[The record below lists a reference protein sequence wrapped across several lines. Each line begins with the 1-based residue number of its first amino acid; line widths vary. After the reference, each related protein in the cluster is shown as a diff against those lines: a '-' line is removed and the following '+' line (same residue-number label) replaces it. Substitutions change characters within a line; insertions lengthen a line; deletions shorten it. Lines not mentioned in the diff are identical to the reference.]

1 MAFHYGPRMSDG
13 RPELLLDRPAPDVAP
28 LGPDGA
34 PFPIRQF
41 VGRSPLVLFFFS
53 YNNTPG

>member
-1 MAFHYGPRMSDG
+1 MNDG
-13 RPELLLDRPAPDVAP
+13 RPELLLDRPVPDVAP
-28 LGPDGA
+28 TDPEGR
-34 PFPIRQF
+34 PFPLRQF